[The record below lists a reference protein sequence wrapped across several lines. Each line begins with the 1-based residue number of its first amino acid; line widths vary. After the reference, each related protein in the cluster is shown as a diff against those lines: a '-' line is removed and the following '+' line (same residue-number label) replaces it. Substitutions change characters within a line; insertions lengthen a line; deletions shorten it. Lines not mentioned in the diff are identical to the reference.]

1 MREPFLSF
9 HGSSPAPTQ
18 SGTVLH
24 TCNRKHYQELH
35 PIQAKYTV
43 GTVAAAACS
52 ALLLRKQFATTL
64 LPKLCCLPSSE
75 HRLLVGRSP
84 SQDNANC
91 CQGWC
96 PGSWSVPSTL
106 SPTWCPKWLH
116 CLYCSYRYSPRDHTV
131 SDKAHNHLC
140 TPRQQQLTA
149 DLPSAV
155 FSQIV
160 LHDTE
165 SHLST

>member
-1 MREPFLSF
+1 M
-9 HGSSPAPTQ
+9 
-18 SGTVLH
+18 
-24 TCNRKHYQELH
+24 
-35 PIQAKYTV
+35 

-75 HRLLVGRSP
+75 HRLLVGRSL
-84 SQDNANC
+84 SQGNANC

-106 SPTWCPKWLH
+106 SPAWCPKWLH

-155 FSQIV
+155 FSRIV

-165 SHLST
+165 SHLSTRLSCVLNTLARWNQLCRKVPEIPVRAGQGPDGRC